1 MCAGINI
8 EELELASR
16 TSNQQNYGIKDCKW
30 ADFYWGSV
38 IKQEKNDSFDLEMG
52 NLKLEIIDS

>member
-1 MCAGINI
+1 MCAGIKI

-16 TSNQQNYGIKDCKW
+16 TSNQQNCGIKDCKW
-30 ADFYWGSV
+30 ADFYWDCV